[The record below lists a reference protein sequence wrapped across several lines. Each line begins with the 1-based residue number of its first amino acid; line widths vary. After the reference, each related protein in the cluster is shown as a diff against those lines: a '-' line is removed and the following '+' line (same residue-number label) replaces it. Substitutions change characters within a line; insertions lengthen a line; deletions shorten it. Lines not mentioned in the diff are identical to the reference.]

1 MVAKRMINFPSM
13 GWQNP
18 FTEMEQMVQQMDV
31 LTKAMFGGRPG
42 MRLYP
47 SRVFPAVNIT
57 EDKDSYFVRAELPGI
72 KANEID
78 LQVNGRNLTIS
89 GERKIQFEGE
99 NAKYHRRERE
109 AGKFSRVIGLPGDI
123 DSNSVEAK
131 MVNGILTVVISK
143 SEASK
148 PKQISVN

>member
-1 MVAKRMINFPSM
+1 MIARRMINFPSR

-18 FTEMEQMVQQMDV
+18 LEEMERMINQMDL
-31 LTKAMFGGRPG
+31 LTRAMFGGRPE
-42 MRLYP
+42 MRLSP
-47 SRVFPAVNIT
+47 SSVFPAVNIT
-57 EDKDSYFVRAELPGI
+57 EDKGSYIVRAELPGI
-72 KANEID
+72 KTDELD
-78 LQVNGRNLTIS
+78 LQINGRNLTIS

-99 NAKYHRRERE
+99 DAKYHRRERE
-109 AGKFSRVIGLPGDI
+109 AGKFSRAIRLPGDI

-131 MVNGILTVVISK
+131 MVNGILTVVMSK

>member
-1 MVAKRMINFPSM
+1 MVARRMINFPST

-18 FTEMEQMVQQMDV
+18 FTEMERMVQQMDL

-57 EDKDSYFVRAELPGI
+57 EDKDNYFVRAELP
-72 KANEID
+72 
-78 LQVNGRNLTIS
+78 GRNLTIS

>member
-1 MVAKRMINFPSM
+1 MIARRMINFPSM
-13 GWQNP
+13 DWQNP
-18 FTEMEQMVQQMDV
+18 FTEMERMVQQMDF

-57 EDKDSYFVRAELPGI
+57 EDKDNYFVRAELPGI
-72 KANEID
+72 KTDEVD
-78 LQVNGRNLTIS
+78 LQINGRNLTIS

-123 DSNSVEAK
+123 DADRVDAK
-131 MVNGILTVVISK
+131 IINGVLTVDLPK
-143 SEASK
+143 SETSK
-148 PKQISVN
+148 PKQIMVN